1 MKRRG
6 QIKNRMLPLAFDG
19 APPLQGAELLNGDR
33 RAGEVLSGQDGRAM
47 ALVRLD
53 RLEGA
58 LTAEDRPV
66 QAEVPAWLPQT

>member
-6 QIKNRMLPLAFDG
+6 QIKNRMLPLAFEG
-19 APPLQGAELLNGDR
+19 ELPAPGSELLNGER
-33 RAGEVLSGQDGRAM
+33 RAGEVLSGLNGRAM

-58 LTAEDRPV
+58 LTADGRP
-66 QAEVPAWLPQT
+66 AAPEIPAWLPMS